1 MFKSVGA
8 VLLIALNLVFL
19 FSGRESV
26 VYAQTSGSY
35 SEFME
40 EGTAS
45 WYGPGFHGRKTANGE
60 RFDTQELTCAH
71 KSLPFNTILK
81 VTNLENGRYT
91 IVRVNDRGPFIRGR
105 IIDLSNAAKNEIGMG
120 GLAKVRIET
129 YEPVNSTDLVENEEI
144 DAVPLNLFED
154 AISKDSKVFVE
165 LKDKR
170 LTISNENS
178 KDELRRI
185 LSTFKK
191 VKVLIDKDN
200 SLLDN
205 LAQTDYGIN
214 LMNFIDLTDKVS
226 TFTGYSIEVQQFSTE
241 DEANALIEKLEALN
255 YNDVILVEL
264 VNEGTINFKVY
275 LGYYETIDDAG
286 IDLKDIREMNIEA
299 KLIKILS

>member
-129 YEPVNSTDLVENEEI
+129 YEPVSFTDLVENEEI

-170 LTISNENS
+170 LTITNENS

-200 SLLDN
+200 SFLDN

>member
-1 MFKSVGA
+1 M
-8 VLLIALNLVFL
+8 LLIALNLVFL

-91 IVRVNDRGPFIRGR
+91 IVRVNDRGPYIRGR

-154 AISKDSKVFVE
+154 AISKNSKVFVE
-165 LKDKR
+165 LKDKK
-170 LTISNENS
+170 LNITNEDS

-226 TFTGYSIEVQQFSTE
+226 TFTGYSIEVSQFSAE
-241 DEANALIEKLEALN
+241 NEANALIENLETLK
-255 YNDVILVEL
+255 YKDVILVEL
-264 VNEGTINFKVY
+264 VNEGTISFKVY
-275 LGYYETIDDAG
+275 LGYYETIDDAS
-286 IDLKDIREMNIEA
+286 IDLKDIREMNSEA

>member
-170 LTISNENS
+170 LTITNEDS

-226 TFTGYSIEVQQFSTE
+226 TFTGYSIEVQHFSTE
-241 DEANALIEKLEALN
+241 DDANALIEKLEALN
-255 YNDVILVEL
+255 YKDVILVEL
-264 VNEGTINFKVY
+264 VNEGTISFKVY

>member
-1 MFKSVGA
+1 MFKSVSA
-8 VLLIALNLVFL
+8 MLLIALNLVFL

-91 IVRVNDRGPFIRGR
+91 IVRVNDRGPYVRGR

-129 YEPVNSTDLVENEEI
+129 YEPVNSTNLIENEEI

-154 AISKDSKVFVE
+154 AISKNSKVFVE

-170 LTISNENS
+170 LNITNENS

-191 VKVLIDKDN
+191 VKVLIDKNN
-200 SLLDN
+200 SLLEN

-226 TFTGYSIEVQQFSTE
+226 TFTGYSIEVSQFSTE
-241 DEANALIEKLEALN
+241 SEANALIENLESLK
-255 YNDVILVEL
+255 YKDVILVEL

-275 LGYYETIDDAG
+275 LGYYETIDDASF
-286 IDLKDIREMNIEA
+286 DLNDIRELNSEA